1 MKGPLLLSKILAID
15 AASVSCSA
23 AVMVDDKIT
32 ASQFI
37 NNGLTHSQTLL
48 CAVENVIKLSGIE
61 IKELDK
67 IALTV
72 GPGSFTG
79 IKIGVATVKGLAFAN
94 NIECVAVSSLE
105 AAAYNGIFH
114 KGTIC
119 AVMDAR
125 RNQFYNALF
134 TSENGILKRLC
145 PDRRIEKSELIKELD
160 ENTLIVGDG
169 TKLLE
174 DRNFVFSPPS
184 ERYIMAKNILS
195 LVQSG
200 GSVSVNHE
208 NLVPVYLRAPQAERE
223 RLENTKET
231 LQ

>member
-1 MKGPLLLSKILAID
+1 MAID
-15 AASVSCSA
+15 SSSVSCSA

-48 CAVENVIKLSGIE
+48 CAVENVMKLSGLE

-79 IKIGVATVKGLAFAN
+79 IKIGVATAKGLAFAN
-94 NIECVAVSSLE
+94 NIECVAVSTLA
-105 AAAYNGIFH
+105 AAAYNGIYH
-114 KGTIC
+114 TDKIC

-134 TSENGILKRLC
+134 TVEDGQLVRLC
-145 PDRRIEKSELIKELD
+145 PDRRIEKNELLNELD
-160 ENTLIVGDG
+160 NKTLIVGDG
-169 TKLLE
+169 TNLLY
-174 DRNFVFSPPS
+174 DCNFIFSPPS
-184 ERYIMAKNILS
+184 QRYITAENILS
-195 LVQSG
+195 LVNSG
-200 GSVSVNHE
+200 GGVSVNHE
-208 NLVPVYLRAPQAERE
+208 ALSPVYLRAPQAERE
-223 RLENTKET
+223 RLENLKEKTK
-231 LQ
+231 